1 MIVIVWLVYEKLKTE
16 KSQADVDFV
25 QVSFSV
31 STTLLSLFDKES
43 KMRGY
48 TRSEAL
54 RSAMRAKLEVWTGRR
69 L

>member
-1 MIVIVWLVYEKLKTE
+1 MYKKLKNE
-16 KSQADVDFV
+16 KSASDVTFV

-31 STTLLSLFDKES
+31 PLRLLSEFDKES

-54 RSAMRAKLEVWTGRR
+54 RGAMRRALEVWTGRR

>member
-54 RSAMRAKLEVWTGRR
+54 RSAMREKLEVWTGRR